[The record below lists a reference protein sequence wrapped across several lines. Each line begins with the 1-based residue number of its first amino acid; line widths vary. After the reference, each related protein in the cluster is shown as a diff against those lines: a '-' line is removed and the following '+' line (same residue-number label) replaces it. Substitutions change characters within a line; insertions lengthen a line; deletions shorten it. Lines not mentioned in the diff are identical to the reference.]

1 MKRLS
6 IYRCHTLPLKL
17 KLPSL
22 EDWAVICEGD
32 FTDGIFGATGYA
44 QDGDTIIGEDRRLW
58 DGFLSNDRQYFPSGQ
73 FLFVSKGIKYK
84 SVNCVCEAASKS
96 SVEEEYKIDRALVVD
111 IGSSDLSDG
120 SDVLAVLG
128 TCRIYPRHFDADDL
142 TQPPKP
148 DNFCDLPPAYQEL
161 HYAPLGSFANRLHKD
176 KSRPYCF
183 AYQPLI
189 YYWKDQFW
197 TDAVDNLNC
206 PATHKVVLGP
216 AAETELLKNL
226 PYSESYLRS
235 KQYSIIYPLTNEK
248 NDG

>member
-1 MKRLS
+1 M
-6 IYRCHTLPLKL
+6 C
-17 KLPSL
+17 
-22 EDWAVICEGD
+22 D
-32 FTDGIFGATGYA
+32 A
-44 QDGDTIIGEDRRLW
+44 QNGDTIIGEDRRLW
-58 DGFLSNDRQYFPSGQ
+58 DMPGQWPGQ

-84 SVNCVCEAASKS
+84 SVVCVCEAASKS
-96 SVEEEYKIDRALVVD
+96 SIEEEYKIERALVVD
-111 IGSSDLSDG
+111 IGSSDLADG

-128 TCRIYPRHFDADDL
+128 TCRIYPRHVGHFENL
-142 TQPPKP
+142 T
-148 DNFCDLPPAYQEL
+148 
-161 HYAPLGSFANRLHKD
+161 
-176 KSRPYCF
+176 KSSTSKIKTRPYCF

-197 TDAVDNLNC
+197 TDAVDNLNS